1 MPQDNKSVS
10 PPTAEDEEDIDL
22 SGLIEKVIEL
32 QDLLLQSQEKNLVLS
47 AQARELDQVARDA
60 EDMKV
65 ELSAQSLLLADKSRE
80 NKQLHQEL
88 SRVTSLLDVKLTEL
102 EELKSA
108 ALDLGQQVRARESER
123 DRLAVM
129 LNELETAQ
137 RRAEADRLVAQQDQ
151 TAKGWPF
158 SGKPKKP

>member
-10 PPTAEDEEDIDL
+10 PPAVEDEEDIDL

-80 NKQLHQEL
+80 NKQLHRE
-88 SRVTSLLDVKLTEL
+88 KLNAT
-102 EELKSA
+102 
-108 ALDLGQQVRARESER
+108 DWQ
-123 DRLAVM
+123 
-129 LNELETAQ
+129 
-137 RRAEADRLVAQQDQ
+137 
-151 TAKGWPF
+151 
-158 SGKPKKP
+158 

>member
-1 MPQDNKSVS
+1 MS
-10 PPTAEDEEDIDL
+10 PDSNNTSPAQDEEDIDL

-32 QDLLLQSQEKNLVLS
+32 QDSLLQSQEKNLVLS

-60 EDMKV
+60 DDLKA

-88 SRVTSLLDVKLTEL
+88 SRVTSLLDVKLIEL

-108 ALDLGQQVRARESER
+108 VIDLGQQVRAREAER

-129 LNELETAQ
+129 LNEAENAQ
-137 RRAEADRLVAQQDQ
+137 RRAEAERLVAQQDQ

-158 SGKPKKP
+158 SGKGKKT